1 MEISYVLKDCT
12 FKHNKYSV
20 IEAETWKDKDLD
32 IVVAK
37 GEKFA
42 FQIMLKATEEFNCTI
57 DKSSAISWKGLGN
70 RVRLALNV
78 PNSLENNFSI
88 NILGYVQ
95 DDTKAFVNDAI
106 LRDKDVLVEQ
116 YLPQTFWI
124 EGQVPEDFEE
134 NNLDIGID
142 IFKSFGY
149 EDEEKVCTIDVP
161 VKVRNVVLKPLDES
175 KFFLD
180 LWQHPSC
187 LARMYKVELWSDI
200 HFEIVDNY
208 LKELASLGEKVAT
221 VIVSD
226 YPWAGQSCYKV
237 YKNPSNLYE
246 YNMVSVSKGLDGKIK
261 CNFESMDRYISIAD
275 KYKMAKEIDLFGLL
289 GNWCAGEFGNPVEG
303 YKDPIRVRYFDEKDK
318 VFKFINNTN
327 DLKEYIGLVLN
338 HLIECG
344 LWDRVRIIA
353 DEPNNPEVVKE
364 CIEFINSTVS
374 THQVKYK
381 SATHDQNFLDRA
393 KDEIDDMSINL
404 KLTIQNYKDIESLK
418 KKINDK
424 GGILTWFVCCF
435 PEKPNSFL
443 SSPFVENRII
453 GWYTYY
459 FGLDGFLRWDYN
471 LWTEDPW
478 KDSSYK
484 FPIWKAGDM
493 FFVYPGKDLKPVR
506 SVRMENLRFG
516 IQDFEL
522 FTMLEKEKGR
532 EYIEVELMQELLN
545 KKENAEIKGFGDIE
559 LGYLLDNWR
568 YDKVKKYVLELLDR
582 V

>member
-1 MEISYVLKDCT
+1 MSKSISKNIIFKFLLNIFNVVVPIIIGPYVLRVLGPDLMGTINFSQTIYGYFFIFAGFGVYQYGLREISRVRDDKKKLSQVYTSLFTLTFITNILTTIGYVLFVQFNYSGTEIYVACMILT
-12 FKHNKYSV
+12 FNLLANIFY
-20 IEAETWKDKDLD
+20 
-32 IVVAK
+32 
-37 GEKFA
+37 
-42 FQIMLKATEEFNCTI
+42 TEWVNE
-57 DKSSAISWKGLGN
+57 G
-70 RVRLALNV
+70 
-78 PNSLENNFSI
+78 LENYDFI
-88 NILGYVQ
+88 TIKTIIIRIVYVVFLFIL
-95 DDTKAFVNDAI
+95 
-106 LRDKDVLVEQ
+106 
-116 YLPQTFWI
+116 
-124 EGQVPEDFEE
+124 
-134 NNLDIGID
+134 
-142 IFKSFGY
+142 
-149 EDEEKVCTIDVP
+149 
-161 VKVRNVVLKPLDES
+161 VRS
-175 KFFLD
+175 
-180 LWQHPSC
+180 
-187 LARMYKVELWSDI
+187 A
-200 HFEIVDNY
+200 
-208 LKELASLGEKVAT
+208 
-221 VIVSD
+221 
-226 YPWAGQSCYKV
+226 
-237 YKNPSNLYE
+237 
-246 YNMVSVSKGLDGKIK
+246 
-261 CNFESMDRYISIAD
+261 
-275 KYKMAKEIDLFGLL
+275 
-289 GNWCAGEFGNPVEG
+289 
-303 YKDPIRVRYFDEKDK
+303 
-318 VFKFINNTN
+318 N

-364 CIEFINSTVS
+364 CIEFINSTVG

-559 LGYLLDNWR
+559 LGYSLDNWG